1 MEYSNA
7 LIIEVSNVT
16 FRVLFKLW
24 NSKHNLLQLSTVDN
38 FVKLVDL
45 QILVKG
51 CANTTYE
58 ATRFT

>member
-16 FRVLFKLW
+16 FRVFKFW

>member
-16 FRVLFKLW
+16 FRVFKLW